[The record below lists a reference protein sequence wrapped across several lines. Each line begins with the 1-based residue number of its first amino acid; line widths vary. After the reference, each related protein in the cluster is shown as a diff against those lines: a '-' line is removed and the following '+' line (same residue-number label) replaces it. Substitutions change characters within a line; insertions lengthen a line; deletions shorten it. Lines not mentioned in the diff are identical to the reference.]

1 MFCLSQEILQRIL
14 VTLVIIIRCSLE
26 SMKRTSAHEL
36 TLTVLS
42 TRIKTQFS
50 I

>member
-1 MFCLSQEILQRIL
+1 MLVILD
-14 VTLVIIIRCSLE
+14 IIIRCSLE
-26 SMKRTSAHEL
+26 SMKPTSAYEL